1 MGTVYGSREQFPGR
15 SSGRSGE
22 SLLGSRREH
31 HARVSETQQLSNK
44 SSRRIG
50 IFSYALPRKHG
61 LVGILRAGRVQ
72 IKPAKAWHRSASPNL
87 YWLAEQLCGALVK
100 MSPCSV
106 KSLRRLAKFRDA
118 RDSCRVTAP

>member
-1 MGTVYGSREQFPGR
+1 M
-15 SSGRSGE
+15 
-22 SLLGSRREH
+22 
-31 HARVSETQQLSNK
+31 SETQQLSNK

-50 IFSYALPRKHG
+50 IFPFALPHEYG
-61 LVGILRAGRVQ
+61 LIGIVWTGRVRLQ
-72 IKPAKAWHRSASPNL
+72 PTKAWHRSASPNL